1 MQKLLQ
7 DRNIGKN
14 IQNIR
19 IKCGLSQSDV
29 CIQLELRGRGM
40 VRSTYAHIEQGVRNI
55 FVSDLVLLKEIFNV
69 DYNEFFNGL

>member
-7 DRNIGKN
+7 DKSIGKN
-14 IQNIR
+14 IQR
-19 IKCGLSQSDV
+19 LRKKGGLSQNDV

-55 FVSDLVLLKEIFNV
+55 FVSDLVLLKEIFDV
-69 DYNEFFNGL
+69 DYNEFFEGL